1 MTPHLLPSG
10 HRAGA
15 AGLLAT
21 TALVLALA
29 PANARITEV
38 QRLLV
43 DIDAA
48 KYISAATAAAVP

>member
-15 AGLLAT
+15 VALFAT
-21 TALVLALA
+21 TSLVLALA
-29 PANARITEV
+29 PANARITEAH
-38 QRLLV
+38 RSLI

-48 KYISAATAAAVP
+48 KYISGANAIP